1 MAFFVSIIYFNRSY
15 LKYIN
20 QYRDLPYFLLFLRFY
35 IMHRLRCFFYRIITI
50 MKVLK
55 FGGTSVGSPDRIR
68 GVKKIIESQN
78 SPCVIVVS
86 AIQGITDE
94 LKHVSELASAGND
107 EYIFFLEKIIHKH
120 SEFIKQLIKKARQD
134 SILETIQN
142 IFNELRKTLSG
153 INLLRELS
161 KHSLDQVLGIGEQL
175 SSLIMSYLIEDSL
188 YIDSRDF
195 IKTDSNF
202 GFANV
207 DFEQSDN
214 LIRKNIINNGKH
226 IIVPGFIASNNRN
239 ETTTLGRG
247 GSDYTA
253 SIIAAAI
260 NAEVLEIWTDVDG
273 FMTADPRK
281 VDKAYAIEKLTYS
294 EAIEL
299 SHFGAKVIYTPT
311 LRPVYNKNIPIM
323 VLNTFNP
330 GLKGTIIS
338 HKSSDDNLSPIK
350 GISSIDHIDLITL
363 QGTGMVGV
371 TGTSMRLFSA
381 LARRDVN
388 IILITQAS
396 SEYSITFAI
405 SPSDS
410 GPAVEAINQEFNREI
425 SLNYELKVLLEKN
438 LSIIAI
444 VGERMKNTP
453 GISATLF
460 RSLGRNGI
468 NVIATA
474 QGSSE
479 LNISVVIKNESL
491 KKALNVIHDGFFL
504 SRYKEMYL
512 FIAGTGLVGSS
523 LLKQIHKQHS
533 TLLTEHN
540 LKVNLMGVI
549 NSRRMVLDKKG
560 ISLENYRET
569 LKTEGEPGN
578 ISDFIQQMTRF
589 NLRNSVFID
598 CTADEN
604 VATHYDDILSSYVSI
619 VTANK
624 IACSSE
630 FSYYQKLRTIAN
642 ERGVRFMFETT
653 VGAGLPIIKT
663 ISDLVVSGDKIL
675 KIEAVLSGTMNFIF
689 NELSPE
695 MPLSNAIRKAR
706 EKGYSEPDPRVDLSG
721 TDVVRKILILAREAG
736 YPIEKDDVIVNKFL
750 PDECFEGDLNDF
762 FEKVREHDSE
772 FENKRKKLVA
782 ENKKWRFFATMDHGK
797 ARVELLTIDS
807 DHPSFNL
814 EGSNNIILLTT
825 DRYHELPM
833 VIKGY
838 GAGAEVT
845 AAGVFADLMRVVNV

>member
-1 MAFFVSIIYFNRSY
+1 
-15 LKYIN
+15 
-20 QYRDLPYFLLFLRFY
+20 
-35 IMHRLRCFFYRIITI
+35 

-55 FGGTSVGSPDRIR
+55 FGGTSVGSPERIR
-68 GVKKIIESQN
+68 GVKKIIESQG
-78 SPCVIVVS
+78 SPCLIVIS
-86 AIQGITDE
+86 ALQGITDD
-94 LKHVSELASAGND
+94 LKHLSELASNRD
-107 EYIFFLEKIIHKH
+107 DDYEILLEKVIAKH
-120 SEFIKQLIKKARQD
+120 IEFAKQLIVKNKQD
-134 SILETIQN
+134 VVIGDIKN
-142 IFNELRKTLSG
+142 ISDELRETLNG
-153 INLLRELS
+153 IYLLRELS
-161 KHSLDQVLGIGEQL
+161 KHSLDQILGTGEIL
-175 SSLIMSYLIEDSL
+175 SSLILSNLIDGSQL
-188 YIDSRDF
+188 IDARNF

-207 DFEQSDN
+207 DFDKTYS
-214 LIRKNIINNGKH
+214 LITKSLAGIRKR
-226 IIVPGFIASNNRN
+226 IIVPGFIASNARG

-253 SIIAAAI
+253 SIFAAAL
-260 NAEVLEIWTDVDG
+260 NADVLEIWTDVDG
-273 FMTADPRK
+273 FMTADPKK
-281 VDKAYAIEKLTYS
+281 VERAYAIESLTYS

-299 SHFGAKVIYTPT
+299 SHFGARVIYTPT
-311 LRPVYNKNIPIM
+311 LRPVYKKNIPII

-330 GLKGTIIS
+330 KSKGTIIS
-338 HKSSDDNLSPIK
+338 NKSNDNNISPIK

-371 TGTSMRLFSA
+371 SGTSMRLFGA
-381 LARRDVN
+381 LARKN
-388 IILITQAS
+388 INVVLITQAS

-410 GPAVEAINQEFNREI
+410 IIASDALNDEFKIEI
-425 SLNYELKVLLEKN
+425 DHNKELKILIEKN

-504 SRYKEMYL
+504 SRFKEMYL
-512 FIAGTGLVGSS
+512 FIAGTGLVGTS
-523 LLKQIHKQHS
+523 LMKQLQKQYS
-533 TLLTEHN
+533 TLVSEHN
-540 LKVNLMGVI
+540 LKINLIGVT
-549 NSRRMVLDKKG
+549 NSRKMFIDKKG
-560 ISLENYRET
+560 IPLENYKEE
-569 LKTEGEPGN
+569 LKTSGEKGD
-578 ISDFIQQMTRF
+578 ISLFIQQMTKL

-598 CTADEN
+598 CTAAED
-604 VATHYDDILSSYVSI
+604 VASRYGEILSRYVSI

-624 IACSSE
+624 IACSSKQ
-630 FSYYQKLRTIAN
+630 SYYQQLKSIAN
-642 ERGVRFMFETT
+642 ERGVRFMYETT

-663 ISDLVVSGDKIL
+663 INDLVLSGDKIL
-675 KIEAVLSGTMNFIF
+675 KVEAVLSGTMNFIF

-695 MPLSNAIRKAR
+695 MPLSSAIRKAR
-706 EKGYSEPDPRVDLSG
+706 EIGYSEPDPRVDLSG
-721 TDVVRKILILAREAG
+721 TDVVRKIMILAREAG
-736 YPIEKDDVIVNKFL
+736 YSIEREDVIINKFL
-750 PDECFEGDLNDF
+750 PDECFKGDLNNF
-762 FEKVREHDSE
+762 FEKVKEFDAE
-772 FENKRKKLVA
+772 FEQKRKKLTKQ
-782 ENKKWRFFATMDHGK
+782 NLKWRFFATMELGK
-797 ARVELLTIDS
+797 AKVELLTIGT

-814 EGSNNIILLTT
+814 EGSNNIILITT
-825 DRYHELPM
+825 NRYNELPM

>member
-1 MAFFVSIIYFNRSY
+1 
-15 LKYIN
+15 
-20 QYRDLPYFLLFLRFY
+20 
-35 IMHRLRCFFYRIITI
+35 

-55 FGGTSVGSPDRIR
+55 FGGTSVGSPERIR

-78 SPCVIVVS
+78 PPCVTVVS
-86 AIQGITDE
+86 AFQGITDE
-94 LKHVSELASAGND
+94 LKQVSELASARNND
-107 EYIFFLEKIIHKH
+107 YKTVLEKIITKH
-120 SEFIKQLIKKARQD
+120 EEFVKHLLAKDKQAVVLD
-134 SILETIQN
+134 SVNN
-142 IFNELRKTLSG
+142 IFTSLRETLNG
-153 INLLRELS
+153 IWLLRELS
-161 KHSLDQVLGIGEQL
+161 KHSLDQVLSTGEIL
-175 SSLIMSYLIEDSL
+175 SSLIISNLIDNSL
-188 YIDSRDF
+188 LIDSRKF

-202 GFANV
+202 GYANV
-207 DFEQSDN
+207 NFTLTDN
-214 LIRKNIINNGKH
+214 LIRESITETGRH
-226 IIVPGFIASNNRN
+226 IIVPGFIAGNLHN

-253 SIIAAAI
+253 AIIAAAL

-273 FMTADPRK
+273 FMTADPKK
-281 VDKAYAIEKLTYS
+281 VERAYAIESLTYS

-311 LRPVYNKNIPIM
+311 LRPVYKKNIPIL

-330 GLKGTIIS
+330 GSTGTIIS
-338 HKSSDDNLSPIK
+338 HKPSDENKSPIK

-371 TGTSMRLFSA
+371 TGTSMRLFGA
-381 LARRDVN
+381 LAKQEVN

-396 SEYSITFAI
+396 SEYSITFAVN
-405 SPSDS
+405 PSDS
-410 GPAVEAINQEFNREI
+410 VKASDGINEEFKNEINLNRE
-425 SLNYELKVLLEKN
+425 LKILVEKN

-460 RSLGRNGI
+460 KSLGRNGI

-479 LNISVVIKNESL
+479 LNISVVIKNENL

-504 SRYKEMYL
+504 SRCKEMYV
-512 FIAGTGLVGSS
+512 FVAGTGLVGTS
-523 LLKQIHKQHS
+523 LLKQIQKQYS
-533 TLLTEHN
+533 TLLSEYC
-540 LKVNLMGVI
+540 LKVNLMGI
-549 NSRRMVLDKKG
+549 SNSRKMVIDKKG
-560 ISLENYRET
+560 ISLDNWVDT
-569 LKTEGEPGN
+569 LKTSGEKAD
-578 ISDFIQQMTRF
+578 ISSFIHQMTKL
-589 NLRNSVFID
+589 NLRNVVFID
-598 CTADEN
+598 CTADEK
-604 VATHYDDILSSYVSI
+604 VASRYNEILSKYVSI

-624 IACSSE
+624 IACSSDYN
-630 FSYYQKLRTIAN
+630 YYQQLKNIAN
-642 ERGVRFMFETT
+642 ERGVKFMYETT

-663 ISDLVVSGDKIL
+663 INDLVVSGDKIL

-689 NELSPE
+689 NEIGPD
-695 MPLSNAIRKAR
+695 MPLSDAIRKAR

-736 YPIEKDDVIVNKFL
+736 YPIEKNEVIVNKFL
-750 PDECFEGDLNDF
+750 PDGCFEGDLNNF
-762 FEKVREHDSE
+762 FIKVKEYDVE
-772 FENKRKKLVA
+772 FELKRKELAKQ
-782 ENKKWRFFATMDHGK
+782 NRKWRFFATLEHGK
-797 ARVELLTIDS
+797 AKVELITIGA
-807 DHPSFNL
+807 DHPSFYL
-814 EGSNNIILLTT
+814 EGSNNIILFTT

>member
-1 MAFFVSIIYFNRSY
+1 
-15 LKYIN
+15 
-20 QYRDLPYFLLFLRFY
+20 
-35 IMHRLRCFFYRIITI
+35 

-68 GVKKIIESQN
+68 GVFRIIGSQP
-78 SPCVIVVS
+78 SDCLVVVS
-86 AIQGITDE
+86 AFQGITDE
-94 LKHVSELASAGND
+94 LKQACELASERNND
-107 EYIFFLEKIIHKH
+107 YKSQLSRITARHYDFAKQLLDKESLASVNKVMEKI
-120 SEFIKQLIKKARQD
+120 FLD
-134 SILETIQN
+134 LDGILN
-142 IFNELRKTLSG
+142 GIFLV
-153 INLLRELS
+153 RELS
-161 KHSLDQVLGIGEQL
+161 KHSLDQVLSTGELL
-175 SSLIMSYLIEDSL
+175 SSLIISHMIKGCH
-188 YIDSRDF
+188 YIDSRK
-195 IKTDSNF
+195 IIRTDSNF
-202 GFANV
+202 GFAHV
-207 DFEQSDN
+207 DFEKTN
-214 LIRKNIINNGKH
+214 TLIRKSIPAGKKV
-226 IIVPGFIASNNRN
+226 ILIPGFIASNEEG

-253 SIIAAAI
+253 AIAAAAI
-260 NAEVLEIWTDVDG
+260 DAEVLEIWTDVDG
-273 FMTADPRK
+273 FMTADPKK
-281 VDKAYAIEKLTYS
+281 VEKAYAIDSLTYS

-311 LRPVYNKNIPIM
+311 LRPVYKKNIPIL
-323 VLNTFNP
+323 VLNTFRP
-330 GLKGTIIS
+330 ELKGTLIS
-338 HKSSDDNLSPIK
+338 NKSLNGNKSPIK

-371 TGTSMRLFSA
+371 TGTSMRLFGA
-381 LARRDVN
+381 LAKKNIN

-396 SEYSITFAI
+396 SEYSISFAVI
-405 SPSDS
+405 PTDS
-410 GPAVEAINQEFNREI
+410 EHAREAIASEFRAEI
-425 SLNYELKVLLEKN
+425 ELRKELNILIEKN

-453 GISATLF
+453 GISAILF

-512 FIAGTGLVGSS
+512 FVAGTGLVGTS
-523 LLKQIHKQHS
+523 LLKQLKDQAS

-540 LKVNLMGVI
+540 LKVNLMGVTNTRKMI
-549 NSRRMVLDKKG
+549 IDKKCV
-560 ISLENYRET
+560 SLDNYRDA
-569 LKTEGEPGN
+569 LKTSTDKGDIASFVN
-578 ISDFIQQMTRF
+578 HMTRL

-598 CTADEN
+598 CTANED
-604 VATHYDDILSSYVSI
+604 VASRYKEILSKYVSV

-630 FSYYQKLRTIAN
+630 FSYYQLLKSTAA
-642 ERGVRFMFETT
+642 ERGVRFIYETT

-663 ISDLVVSGDKIL
+663 INDLVVSGDRIL

-689 NELSPE
+689 NEIGPD
-695 MPLSNAIRKAR
+695 MPLSTAIKKAR

-736 YPIEKDDVIVNKFL
+736 YPLEKENVIVEKFL
-750 PDECFEGDLNDF
+750 PEECFKGDLNNF
-762 FEKVREHDSE
+762 FEKVKKYDDT
-772 FENKRKKLVA
+772 FEKKRKELAAK
-782 ENKKWRFFATMDHGK
+782 NMKWRFFATLDHGK
-797 ARVELLTIDS
+797 ARVELLTIGP
-807 DHPSFNL
+807 DHPSYNL

-825 DRYHELPM
+825 TRYKELPM

>member
-1 MAFFVSIIYFNRSY
+1 
-15 LKYIN
+15 
-20 QYRDLPYFLLFLRFY
+20 
-35 IMHRLRCFFYRIITI
+35 

-55 FGGTSVGSPDRIR
+55 FGGTSIGSPERIR
-68 GVKKIIESQN
+68 GVKKIIESQRL
-78 SPCVIVVS
+78 PAIIVVS
-86 AIQGITDE
+86 AFQGITDE
-94 LKHVSELASAGND
+94 LKHISELASERND
-107 EYIFFLEKIIHKH
+107 GYNLLLEKIIQKH
-120 SEFIKQLIKKARQD
+120 NEYARQLIKSDRLDAVTEGIR
-134 SILETIQN
+134 S
-142 IFNELRKTLSG
+142 IFNELRETLNG
-153 INLLRELS
+153 IYLLRELS
-161 KHSLDQVLGIGEQL
+161 KHSLDQSLSVGEIA
-175 SSLIMSYLIEDSL
+175 SSLIISALITDSL
-188 YIDSRDF
+188 YIDSRSI

-207 DFEQSDN
+207 DFSLTND
-214 LIRKNIINNGKH
+214 LINKSITTTDKYII
-226 IIVPGFIASNNRN
+226 IPGFIASNNLN

-253 SIIAAAI
+253 AIIAAALD
-260 NAEVLEIWTDVDG
+260 AEVLEIWTDVDG
-273 FMTADPRK
+273 FMTADPK
-281 VDKAYAIEKLTYS
+281 NVEKAYAIENLTYS

-311 LRPVYNKNIPIM
+311 LRPVYKKNIPIL

-330 GLKGTIIS
+330 AAKGTIIS
-338 HKSSDDNLSPIK
+338 HKSSQDNRSPIK

-363 QGTGMVGV
+363 QGAGMVGV
-371 TGTSMRLFSA
+371 TGTSMRLFGA
-381 LARRDVN
+381 LASRNIN

-405 SPSDS
+405 NPSDS
-410 GPAVEAINQEFNREI
+410 TAASDAINAEFKIEIELNR
-425 SLNYELKVLLEKN
+425 ELKVLIEKN

-444 VGERMKNTP
+444 VGEKMKNTP

-479 LNISVVIKNESL
+479 LNISVVIKNDNL

-512 FIAGTGLVGSS
+512 FIAGTGLVGTSLVKQLQKQYPS
-523 LLKQIHKQHS
+523 LLS
-533 TLLTEHN
+533 EHQ
-540 LKVNLMGVI
+540 LKINFIGVT
-549 NSRRMVLDKKG
+549 NSRKMLIDKKG
-560 ISLENYRET
+560 VSLDNYKEALKIS
-569 LKTEGEPGN
+569 GEKGD
-578 ISDFIQQMTRF
+578 ISVFIQQMTRLNF
-589 NLRNSVFID
+589 RNSVFID
-598 CTADEN
+598 CTADAN
-604 VATHYDDILSSYVSI
+604 VASYYPDILSRYVSI

-630 FSYYQKLRTIAN
+630 YNYYLQLRNIAN
-642 ERGVRFMFETT
+642 ERSVRFMYETT

-663 ISDLVVSGDKIL
+663 ISDLVLSGDKIL

-689 NELSPE
+689 NELSPDV
-695 MPLSNAIRKAR
+695 PLSTAIRKAR

-736 YPIEKDDVIVNKFL
+736 YVLEKEDVVVNKFL

-762 FEKVREHDSE
+762 FEKVKGYDAV
-772 FENKRKKLVA
+772 FEQKRKELLKQK
-782 ENKKWRFFATMDHGK
+782 KKWRFFATLDHGK
-797 ARVELLTIDS
+797 AKVELLTIGS
-807 DHPSFNL
+807 EHPSYNL

-825 DRYHELPM
+825 DRYKELPM

-845 AAGVFADLMRVVNV
+845 AAGIFADLMRVVNV

>member
-1 MAFFVSIIYFNRSY
+1 
-15 LKYIN
+15 
-20 QYRDLPYFLLFLRFY
+20 
-35 IMHRLRCFFYRIITI
+35 

-55 FGGTSVGSPDRIR
+55 FGGTSIGSPERIR
-68 GVKKIIESQN
+68 GVKKIIESQ
-78 SPCVIVVS
+78 SCPCLIVVS
-86 AIQGITDE
+86 AFQGITDD
-94 LKHVSELASAGND
+94 LKLLSELASNRDD
-107 EYIFFLEKIIHKH
+107 EYEILLEKVILKH
-120 SEFIKQLIKKARQD
+120 IEFTKQLIIKAKQD
-134 SILETIQN
+134 SVIEDIKN
-142 IFNELRKTLSG
+142 ISDDLRETLSG
-153 INLLRELS
+153 IYLLRELS
-161 KHSLDQVLGIGEQL
+161 KHSLDQTLGTGEIL
-175 SSLIMSYLIEDSL
+175 SSLILSNVIDDCQLIDA
-188 YIDSRDF
+188 RNF
-195 IKTDSNF
+195 IRTDSNF

-207 DFEQSDN
+207 DFVRTDN
-214 LIRKNIINNGKH
+214 LISKGLSGMKKR
-226 IIVPGFIASNNRN
+226 IIVPGFIASNERG

-253 SIIAAAI
+253 SIFAAAL

-273 FMTADPRK
+273 FMTADPKK
-281 VDKAYAIEKLTYS
+281 VERAYAIESLTYS

-311 LRPVYNKNIPIM
+311 LRPVYKKNIPII

-330 GLKGTIIS
+330 ESKGTIIS
-338 HKSSDDNLSPIK
+338 NKSNNNHPSPIK

-371 TGTSMRLFSA
+371 SGTSMRLFGA
-381 LARRDVN
+381 LARKSIN

-396 SEYSITFAI
+396 SEYSITFAV

-410 GPAVEAINQEFNREI
+410 VIASDAINDEFKIEI
-425 SLNYELKVLLEKN
+425 INNKELKILVEKN

-444 VGERMKNTP
+444 VGEKMKNTP

-460 RSLGRNGI
+460 KSLGRNGI

-504 SRYKEMYL
+504 SRFKEMYL
-512 FIAGTGLVGSS
+512 FIAGTGLVGTS
-523 LLKQIHKQHS
+523 LMKQLHEQYS
-533 TLLTEHN
+533 TLISEHN
-540 LKVNLMGVI
+540 LKINLIGVT
-549 NSRRMVLDKKG
+549 NSRKMLIDKKG
-560 ISLENYRET
+560 IPLENYREV
-569 LKTEGEPGN
+569 LKTSGEKGD
-578 ISDFIQQMTRF
+578 ISVFIQQMTKL

-598 CTADEN
+598 CTADED
-604 VATHYDDILSSYVSI
+604 VASRYEDILSRYVSI

-624 IACSSE
+624 IACSSKQD
-630 FSYYQKLRTIAN
+630 YYEKLKSIAN
-642 ERGVRFMFETT
+642 ERGIRFMYETT

-663 ISDLVVSGDKIL
+663 INDLVLTGDKIL

-721 TDVVRKILILAREAG
+721 TDVVRKIMILAREAG
-736 YPIEKDDVIVNKFL
+736 YTIEKEDVIVNKFL
-750 PDECFEGDLNDF
+750 PEECFRGDLNEF
-762 FEKVREHDSE
+762 FEKVKEYDAD
-772 FENKRKKLVA
+772 FEIKRKELTKKNL
-782 ENKKWRFFATMDHGK
+782 KWRFFATMEMGR
-797 ARVELLTIDS
+797 ARVELLTIS
-807 DHPSFNL
+807 SEHPSFNL

-825 DRYHELPM
+825 NRYNELPM

>member
-1 MAFFVSIIYFNRSY
+1 
-15 LKYIN
+15 
-20 QYRDLPYFLLFLRFY
+20 
-35 IMHRLRCFFYRIITI
+35 
-50 MKVLK
+50 
-55 FGGTSVGSPDRIR
+55 
-68 GVKKIIESQN
+68 
-78 SPCVIVVS
+78 
-86 AIQGITDE
+86 
-94 LKHVSELASAGND
+94 
-107 EYIFFLEKIIHKH
+107 
-120 SEFIKQLIKKARQD
+120 
-134 SILETIQN
+134 
-142 IFNELRKTLSG
+142 
-153 INLLRELS
+153 
-161 KHSLDQVLGIGEQL
+161 
-175 SSLIMSYLIEDSL
+175 
-188 YIDSRDF
+188 
-195 IKTDSNF
+195 
-202 GFANV
+202 
-207 DFEQSDN
+207 
-214 LIRKNIINNGKH
+214 
-226 IIVPGFIASNNRN
+226 
-239 ETTTLGRG
+239 LGRG

-253 SIIAAAI
+253 AIIAAAL

-273 FMTADPRK
+273 FMTADPKK
-281 VDKAYAIEKLTYS
+281 VEKAYAIESLTYS

-311 LRPVYNKNIPIM
+311 LRPVYKKNIPIL

-330 GLKGTIIS
+330 ESKGTVIS
-338 HKSSDDNLSPIK
+338 HKSSDDNRSPIK

-371 TGTSMRLFSA
+371 TGTSMRLFGA
-381 LARRDVN
+381 LARRNIN

-396 SEYSITFAI
+396 SEYSITFAV

-410 GPAVEAINQEFNREI
+410 VPASEAIHEEFNREI
-425 SLNYELKVLLEKN
+425 NLNNELKVLLEKN

-460 RSLGRNGI
+460 KSLGRNGI

-512 FIAGTGLVGSS
+512 FIAGTGLVGTS
-523 LLKQIHKQHS
+523 LLKQIQNQS
-533 TLLTEHN
+533 SILLSEHN
-540 LKVNLMGVI
+540 LKVNLMGVT
-549 NSRRMVLDKKG
+549 NSRKMLIDKKG
-560 ISLENYRET
+560 ISLENYRDT
-569 LKTEGEPGN
+569 LKTSGEKGD
-578 ISDFIQQMTRF
+578 ITDFIQQMTRL
-589 NLRNSVFID
+589 NLRNAVFID
-598 CTADEN
+598 CTANEN
-604 VATHYDDILSSYVSI
+604 IASRYGDILSRYVSI

-630 FSYYQKLRTIAN
+630 YNYYQKLKTIAN
-642 ERGVRFMFETT
+642 ERGVRFIYETT

-663 ISDLVVSGDKIL
+663 INDLVVSGDKIL

-689 NELSPE
+689 NEIGPE
-695 MPLSNAIRKAR
+695 MPLSSAIRKAR

-736 YPIEKDDVIVNKFL
+736 YPIEKDDVIVKKFL
-750 PDECFEGDLNDF
+750 PDNCFEGDMNNF
-762 FEKVREHDSE
+762 FEKVKEHDAE
-772 FENKRKKLVA
+772 FEQKRKELVRQ
-782 ENKKWRFFATMDHGK
+782 NKKWRFFATLDHGK
-797 ARVELLTIDS
+797 AKVELLTIGS

-825 DRYHELPM
+825 NRYHELPM